1 MKGSL
6 FQKIFFT
13 YLSILALIMAVL
25 SVFTSSLA
33 DSYVYREKQRMMD
46 NVAREAADAA
56 NGYAA
61 GEISADQLSYVVD
74 ALGYVADTKI
84 YVVRADV
91 SMAEDIDLGGT
102 LTGQY
107 LSDALRKALAGETV
121 FQRQQYSEG
130 FGAQMLFG
138 AYPWMDGDTIRGAM
152 LLFSPQEAVSSIV
165 SGIRRVIWL
174 TAAAFVLVGA
184 PIIWLFTRRIVR
196 PIRAIE
202 RASSQVAL
210 GKPADDIDI
219 RSNDE
224 VGRLARSFN
233 DMKRKLAQNEAMR
246 QELIANVSHD
256 LRTPLTSVN
265 GFASAMADGVIKP
278 EDYPRYIGLLRQ
290 QTQKL
295 MALTDGILE
304 SAKLKSGRIELN
316 ISEFAL
322 ADAAA
327 EAVSINAAPAAAKNV
342 RIRTD
347 IPKGLAVRA
356 DRKKLEQALHNLIS
370 NAVRFSPTG
379 GIVSV
384 DAVREADGVRIS
396 VSDEGPGIPKADLPF
411 IFERYYQSADGA
423 GGGFGIG
430 LGIVRSYIEA
440 HGGAVDAQN
449 LPGNGAR
456 FSIFLPDS

>member
-6 FQKIFFT
+6 FQKLFFT

-33 DSYVYREKQRMMD
+33 DRYVYREKQRVMD
-46 NVAREAADAA
+46 NVAMEAADAA
-56 NGYAA
+56 NSYAA
-61 GEISADQLSYVVD
+61 GDISANQLSQVVD

-84 YVVRADV
+84 YVVRADE
-91 SMAEDIDLGGT
+91 SMADGLDLGGT

-107 LSDALRKALAGETV
+107 LSDALKKALAGETV
-121 FQRQQYSEG
+121 FEQRQYSEG

-138 AYPWMDGDTIRGAM
+138 AYPWTDGDTVHGAV

-165 SGIRRVIWL
+165 ADISRVIWI
-174 TAAAFVLVGA
+174 TAAAFVLAGA
-184 PIIWLFTRRIVR
+184 LIIWVFTRRVVR

-210 GKPADDIDI
+210 GEPADDIDI

-233 DMKRKLAQNEAMR
+233 GMKRKLAQNEAMR

-256 LRTPLTSVN
+256 LRTPLTSIN
-265 GFASAMADGVIKP
+265 GFVSGMADGVIPP
-278 EDYPRYIGLLRQ
+278 EDYPRYIGLIRQ

-304 SAKLKSGRIELN
+304 SAKLKSGSIELN
-316 ISEFAL
+316 VSEFPF

-327 EAVSINAAPAAAKNV
+327 EAVSMNAAPAAAKGV
-342 RIRTD
+342 RILTEAS
-347 IPKGLAVRA
+347 KGLTLHA
-356 DRKKLEQALHNLIS
+356 DRKKLEQALYNLIS
-370 NAVRFSPTG
+370 NAVRFSPAG
-379 GIVSV
+379 GTVRV
-384 DAVREADGVRIS
+384 DAAREAGGVRIS
-396 VSDEGPGIPKADLPF
+396 VSDSGPGIPEIDLPL
-411 IFERYYQSADGA
+411 IFERYYQSGSGT

-430 LGIVRSYIEA
+430 LGIVKSYIEA
-440 HGGAVDAQN
+440 HGGSADARN
-449 LPGNGAR
+449 LPDGGAR
-456 FSIFLPDS
+456 FTIFLPDA